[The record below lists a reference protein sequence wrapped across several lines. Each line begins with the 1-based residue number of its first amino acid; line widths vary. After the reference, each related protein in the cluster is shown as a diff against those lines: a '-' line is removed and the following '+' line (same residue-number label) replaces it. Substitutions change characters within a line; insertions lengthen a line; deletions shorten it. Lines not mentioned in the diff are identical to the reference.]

1 VALVPSARG
10 GGCGVRLGVDG
21 CVPDD
26 GAALADAV
34 AARLAAGGVPVARV
48 RQRDFCLPR
57 SQRLEH
63 GGRDPDALYDHWYD
77 DGALRREV
85 LDRIGPQH
93 PDAAG
98 PSWLPSLRDPLTD
111 RSTREPR
118 RPAAPGTVAV
128 VDGRFLQLCEL
139 ADAFD
144 LSVHLATTP
153 AAQRRRLPDDD
164 ERARAVPAWQRY
176 LDETDPAAR
185 ADLVVRYD
193 HPARPALQSPA

>member
-1 VALVPSARG
+1 VPDARDG
-10 GGCGVRLGVDG
+10 GFGVRLGVDG

-34 AARLAAGGVPVARV
+34 ADHLVGLGLPVARV

-63 GGRDPDALYDHWYD
+63 GPTDPDALYDHWYD

-85 LDRIGPQH
+85 LDRLGPGS
-93 PDAAG
+93 DDLDG
-98 PSWLPSLRDPLTD
+98 PSWLPSLRDPVTD
-111 RSTREPR
+111 RSTRAAR
-118 RPAAPGTVAV
+118 RRASPGTVAV
-128 VDGRFLQLCEL
+128 VDGRFLLRWEL

-144 LSVHLATTP
+144 VSVHLATTV
-153 AAQRRRLPDDD
+153 AARERRLEDPD
-164 ERARAVPAWQRY
+164 ERARAVPAWARY

-185 ADLVVRYD
+185 ATFVVRYD
-193 HPARPALQSPA
+193 HPARPALQRAP